1 MVVHLSDVLN
11 HTPRFSVDHFEHAPF
26 LSNQEN
32 WHDGIDATV
41 RSLAVDRRRS
51 LCLSKTSR
59 DSRSLIGRGIVV
71 EIGAFAQNGTRATTT
86 VAAIQ

>member
-1 MVVHLSDVLN
+1 MVVQLSNVLN

-32 WHDGIDATV
+32 WHDGIDVTV
-41 RSLAVDRRRS
+41 RSLTLDRRRS
-51 LCLSKTSR
+51 LCLSKKSR
-59 DSRSLIGRGIVV
+59 ESRSLIGEGIVV
-71 EIGAFAQNGTRATTT
+71 KIGAVAQTSTRATTT